1 MTTHPLN
8 EIEKA
13 VAQLSV
19 DELSRFRKWFEQ
31 FDAQI
36 WDQQFEAD
44 VQAGKLDRIAEC
56 ALADYQAGKFKEL

>member
-1 MTTHPLN
+1 MAIYPLH

-13 VAQLSV
+13 IAQLSA
-19 DELSRFRKWFEQ
+19 DELSRFRKWFEK

-44 VQAGKLDRIAEC
+44 VQAGKLDRIAER
-56 ALADYQAGKFKEL
+56 ALADYAAGKSKEL